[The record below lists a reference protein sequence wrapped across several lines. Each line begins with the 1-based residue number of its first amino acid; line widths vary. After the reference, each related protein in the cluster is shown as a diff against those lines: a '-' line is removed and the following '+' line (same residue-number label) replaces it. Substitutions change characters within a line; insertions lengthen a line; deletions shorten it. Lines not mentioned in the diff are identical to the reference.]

1 MSKIASFNPAA
12 LSAIRADMVAALAAV
27 EAKYGIKIGLGK
39 INYTDSDFTCKMT
52 TMIADTVADA
62 TADGAKVGPKWVADF
77 NRSYFAFVPKWVAD
91 FNRSYFAFGL
101 KKEDLGRVI
110 KYQGRDLKLVG
121 TRSRANMPLVVQ
133 EVGTPNFKTFS
144 VEAWQRATK

>member
-1 MSKIASFNPAA
+1 MSKINSFNPAA
-12 LSAIRADMVAALAAV
+12 LSAIRADMVAALASV

-52 TMIADTVADA
+52 TMIADTVAEA
-62 TADGAKVGPKWVADF
+62 TADGAKVDPKWVVDF
-77 NRSYFAFVPKWVAD
+77 NRSYFV
-91 FNRSYFAFGL
+91 FGL

>member
-12 LSAIRADMVAALAAV
+12 LSAIRADMAAALAAV

-52 TMIADTVADA
+52 TMIADAVAEA
-62 TADGAKVGPKWVADF
+62 TADGAKVDPKWVVDF
-77 NRSYFAFVPKWVAD
+77 NRSYFV
-91 FNRSYFAFGL
+91 FGL

>member
-12 LSAIRADMVAALAAV
+12 LSAIRADMAAALAAV

-52 TMIADTVADA
+52 TMIADMVAEA
-62 TADGAKVGPKWVADF
+62 TADGAKVD
-77 NRSYFAFVPKWVAD
+77 PKWVAD

>member
-1 MSKIASFNPAA
+1 MSKINSFNPAA
-12 LSAIRADMVAALAAV
+12 FSSIRADMVAALAAI

-39 INYTDSDFTCKMT
+39 INYMT
-52 TMIADTVADA
+52 TMIADTVAEA
-62 TADGAKVGPKWVADF
+62 TADGAKVD
-77 NRSYFAFVPKWVAD
+77 PKWVAD

-110 KYQGRDLKLVG
+110 KYQGRELKLVG

-144 VEAWQRATK
+144 VEAWQRAIK

>member
-1 MSKIASFNPAA
+1 MSKINSFNPAA
-12 LSAIRADMVAALAAV
+12 LSAIRADMVAALASV

-52 TMIADTVADA
+52 TMIADPAAEA
-62 TADGAKVGPKWVADF
+62 TADGAKVD
-77 NRSYFAFVPKWVAD
+77 PKWVAD

-144 VEAWQRATK
+144 VDAWQRATK